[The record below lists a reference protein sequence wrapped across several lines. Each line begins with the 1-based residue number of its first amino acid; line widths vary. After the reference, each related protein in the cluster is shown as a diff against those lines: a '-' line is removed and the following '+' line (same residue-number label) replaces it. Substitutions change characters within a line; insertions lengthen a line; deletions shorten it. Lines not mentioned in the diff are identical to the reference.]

1 MSLKVDALRAR
12 YVAERLEAI
21 ATLEIYTKSAVGIG
35 EHPQI
40 IDEMDK
46 LLRKVADM
54 NGYLETLDAIFVE
67 ADNGSTFGTDGP
79 VNG

>member
-67 ADNGSTFGTDGP
+67 TDNGSTFGTDGP

>member
-35 EHPQI
+35 EHAQI
-40 IDEMDK
+40 INEMDK
-46 LLRKVADM
+46 LLRKAADA
-54 NGYLETLDAIFVE
+54 NSYLETLDAIFVE
-67 ADNGSTFGTDGP
+67 TDNGSTLGETGP

>member
-54 NGYLETLDAIFVE
+54 NGYLETLVAIFVE
-67 ADNGSTFGTDGP
+67 TDNGSTFGTDGP

>member
-35 EHPQI
+35 EHAQI

-46 LLRKVADM
+46 LLRKVADA
-54 NGYLETLDAIFVE
+54 NSYLETLDAIFVE
-67 ADNGSTFGTDGP
+67 TDNGSTLGETGP

>member
-67 ADNGSTFGTDGP
+67 TDSGSTFGTDGP